1 MKARRA
7 CARRA
12 ANVVQD
18 QACALG
24 SAPRPQ
30 GLVPGLRRPAVPIF
44 TGATCSILNGSRPP
58 KRRDPGQRGQPGS
71 LVEVPEGCIDQP
83 SELQVGLTGQ
93 IFTVPQ
99 VRPSR
104 ARAGASFWFARTSSC
119 NR

>member
-44 TGATCSILNGSRPP
+44 TGPLARFSTDLGRQNDETPVSAANRGLSWRSRRAASISPP
-58 KRRDPGQRGQPGS
+58 
-71 LVEVPEGCIDQP
+71 
-83 SELQVGLTGQ
+83 
-93 IFTVPQ
+93 
-99 VRPSR
+99 
-104 ARAGASFWFARTSSC
+104 SC
-119 NR
+119 RWG